1 MKKIMKI
8 RSISSNA
15 EYVDY
20 LGQEQVIDDL
30 YMKSIKMKLA
40 TAEIGDWKQKIWY
53 CYMCFFIFI
62 YLINFSHENNINH

>member
-20 LGQEQVIDDL
+20 LGQEQAIDDL

-40 TAEIGDWKQKIWY
+40 TAEIGDWKRKYDILY
-53 CYMCFFIFI
+53 VFFYI
-62 YLINFSHENNINH
+62 YLSY